1 MKREALLIGKKGVTA
16 DSPEVLMQYFSDHIR
31 QLKND
36 LEELNFLQHSVNIII
51 ICDQINE
58 INSHMKL
65 VEQKI
70 NRNKIAWL
78 SHGGNIG
85 LTQVE
90 SPK

>member
-16 DSPEVLMQYFSDHIR
+16 DSPEVLMQYFIDNIR

-51 ICDQINE
+51 ICEQIKE
-58 INSHMKL
+58 INQHMKL

-70 NRNKIAWL
+70 SRNKLA
-78 SHGGNIG
+78 S
-85 LTQVE
+85 
-90 SPK
+90 